1 MVSSSR
7 ELQEDKQWI
16 RSQGQNFELIYKPG
30 TKAQWYYPDGRALP
44 NLLPA
49 DPYHIRL
56 YRGKGWLLKPPDGT
70 SPVALVATEQPT
82 LTTDDYPDNLD
93 VEGFTIEGGISPD
106 VVDLMVEEYRTRYET
121 ALLEYQQARQ
131 AAKVVVEQVQDAPG
145 LSEEE
150 QEILRRFREGTL
162 SMVVPPSVEAEV
174 SPPVVPEK
182 KKRKQKQLS
191 EWQAFMR
198 ETRQIHRDSGKTVP
212 TMKKLAEM
220 YKLRNSPPVIASPE
234 TLVQD
239 TTTNT
244 LEVS

>member
-16 RSQGQNFELIYKPG
+16 RSQGQDFELIYKQG
-30 TKAQWYYPDGRALP
+30 TKAQWYFPDGRPLP

-56 YRGKGWLLKPPDGT
+56 YRGKGWILKPPDGT
-70 SPVALVATEQPT
+70 SPVALVAPELPS
-82 LTTDDYPDNLD
+82 LTTDDYPDVLN
-93 VEGFTIEGGISPD
+93 VEGFTIKGDTPPD

-131 AAKVVVEQVQDAPG
+131 SAKVVAEQVQDAPE
-145 LSEEE
+145 LSTTE
-150 QEILRRFREGTL
+150 QELIRQFREGTL
-162 SMVVPPSVEAEV
+162 VVAPLAVSQTTTASV
-174 SPPVVPEK
+174 SK
-182 KKRKQKQLS
+182 KKKGKQKRLS

>member
-16 RSQGQNFELIYKPG
+16 RSQGQDFELIYKQG
-30 TKAQWYYPDGRALP
+30 TKAQWYFPDGRPLP

-70 SPVALVATEQPT
+70 SPVALVAPEQPS
-82 LTTDDYPDNLD
+82 LTTDDYPDVLN
-93 VEGFTIEGGISPD
+93 VEGFTIKGDTPPD

-131 AAKVVVEQVQDAPG
+131 AAKVVEEQVQDAPG

-162 SMVVPPSVEAEV
+162 VVASPAV
-174 SPPVVPEK
+174 SQATTTSLPK
-182 KKRKQKQLS
+182 KKGKQKQLS

-198 ETRQIHRDSGKTVP
+198 ETRQVHRDSGNTVP

-220 YKLRNSPPVIASPE
+220 YKLRNSPLVIASPE
-234 TLVQD
+234 PLVQD
-239 TTTNT
+239 ATTNT